1 MSKLIVS
8 RDAVPVIVIS
18 AVALLLSVVAL
29 LFTILGSNPLGN
41 GLEQYDFST
50 PEAAMKSELDMNVSS
65 DVKAI
70 MELST
75 MRTHLL
81 EKRSSIEVH
90 KQASYQGKKLLF
102 VTYTESGEQKHE
114 IRAYSKNVDSGFWLR
129 DFVSANLMDDD
140 ECSRT
145 CGRG

>member
-81 EKRSSIEVH
+81 EKCSSIEVH
-90 KQASYQGKKLLF
+90 KQASY
-102 VTYTESGEQKHE
+102 
-114 IRAYSKNVDSGFWLR
+114 
-129 DFVSANLMDDD
+129 
-140 ECSRT
+140 
-145 CGRG
+145 